1 MQLQF
6 QNNRVG
12 KVAEATCRN
21 FLLFILA
28 SVFVFAMVGC
38 PTSTTTPVYSAVRG
52 YSVKY
57 PNVKLILVTCQN
69 GDIEIIQDPSAVI
82 FEAKIEFK
90 CSAQTQAE
98 ADKYADSTLPYFEGT
113 ITDGDELKTRYELN
127 GKFPPAIPS
136 INIDTQKITIRA
148 ATLEGINVQ
157 TSNGKLSLVG
167 FTCPATLQTSSG
179 GIHVKGHSG
188 SITMKSSNGA
198 LEATDINGPVIA
210 ETFTGLINVSLN
222 ATAQANV
229 DLLTFNGMISLELPQ
244 TWQGSV
250 QAVTDSGSI
259 VIDGGS
265 RASDIIVNDGRGS
278 MTLGDATKSKATLKT
293 SNGGV
298 TVKVNPTLIILP
310 H

>member
-1 MQLQF
+1 M
-6 QNNRVG
+6 
-12 KVAEATCRN
+12 
-21 FLLFILA
+21 
-28 SVFVFAMVGC
+28 
-38 PTSTTTPVYSAVRG
+38 
-52 YSVKY
+52 
-57 PNVKLILVTCQN
+57 
-69 GDIEIIQDPSAVI
+69 
-82 FEAKIEFK
+82 
-90 CSAQTQAE
+90 
-98 ADKYADSTLPYFEGT
+98 
-113 ITDGDELKTRYELN
+113 N

-188 SITMKSSNGA
+188 SIIMKSSNGA

-265 RASDIIVNDGRGS
+265 KASDIVVNDGRGS
-278 MTLGDATKSKATLKT
+278 MTLGDATKSK
-293 SNGGV
+293 
-298 TVKVNPTLIILP
+298 PP
-310 H
+310 

>member
-12 KVAEATCRN
+12 KVVKATCRN

-38 PTSTTTPVYSAVRG
+38 PTSTTAPVYSAVRG
-52 YSVKY
+52 FSVKN

-82 FEAKIEFK
+82 FEVKTEFK
-90 CSAQTQAE
+90 CSAQTQVE

-113 ITDGDELKTRYELN
+113 STYGDELKTRYELN

-157 TSNGKLSLVG
+157 TSNGKVG
-167 FTCPATLQTSSG
+167 LNPA
-179 GIHVKGHSG
+179 
-188 SITMKSSNGA
+188 
-198 LEATDINGPVIA
+198 
-210 ETFTGLINVSLN
+210 
-222 ATAQANV
+222 V
-229 DLLTFNGMISLELPQ
+229 D
-244 TWQGSV
+244 
-250 QAVTDSGSI
+250 A
-259 VIDGGS
+259 
-265 RASDIIVNDGRGS
+265 
-278 MTLGDATKSKATLKT
+278 
-293 SNGGV
+293 
-298 TVKVNPTLIILP
+298 
-310 H
+310 

>member
-1 MQLQF
+1 
-6 QNNRVG
+6 
-12 KVAEATCRN
+12 
-21 FLLFILA
+21 
-28 SVFVFAMVGC
+28 
-38 PTSTTTPVYSAVRG
+38 
-52 YSVKY
+52 
-57 PNVKLILVTCQN
+57 
-69 GDIEIIQDPSAVI
+69 
-82 FEAKIEFK
+82 
-90 CSAQTQAE
+90 
-98 ADKYADSTLPYFEGT
+98 
-113 ITDGDELKTRYELN
+113 
-127 GKFPPAIPS
+127 
-136 INIDTQKITIRA
+136 
-148 ATLEGINVQ
+148 
-157 TSNGKLSLVG
+157 
-167 FTCPATLQTSSG
+167 
-179 GIHVKGHSG
+179 
-188 SITMKSSNGA
+188 MKSSNGA